1 MRNRAFT
8 LIEVLIATT
17 VLGLGV
23 LGLIAVLAGS
33 ATQQR
38 AATMQNLSVG
48 IATNAEDVLTKQL
61 GRPGG
66 NFVTIRDGQWT
77 PSYMDPV
84 TNYLTV
90 FPGYLLINEPPP
102 SGPIM
107 NAGFV
112 PGGIISGDLPP
123 TNNQTATYTAS
134 SPSTFYIDNP
144 IAELNHRRIN
154 LQSGFVI
161 TVEILSYTSGTTI
174 DSTPIEV
181 VFTAPPPPSLLNDYG
196 NQDKITITGV
206 VSGFGGGVGTSILT
220 FDRRERNASG
230 RARIDSFNFALD
242 STQFVNSI
250 SISGYDWRNDQL
262 MSLSDRL
269 VTEPDETMPGGK
281 RPILGYSALLRR
293 TSASTQMCFITYS
306 LRALARPTKI
316 DDLGKRGFAFI
327 PPDTELSVET
337 LDSVLREVEVQLG
350 YDQESKRYFIE
361 IDSNLEDSVGWALA
375 QGQVLMMSSRFG
387 VLGQTPDPSD
397 PGADFPVRVLR
408 RLTVTDLG
416 GSTLIRAYLDRSPRV
431 NGRSPIVDLVTND
444 YREPIHVWGV
454 YPVVKSLTDE
464 TEWALT
470 PIEARVIQVADQ

>member
-1 MRNRAFT
+1 MRYRAFT

-66 NFVTIRDGQWT
+66 NFVTIQDGQWT

-107 NAGFV
+107 NAGFI
-112 PGGIISGDLPP
+112 PGDVISGDLPP

-134 SPSTFYIDNP
+134 SPSAFYINYP
-144 IAELNHRRIN
+144 IDELNHRRIN

-161 TVEILSYTSGTTI
+161 TFEILSYTPGNTRI
-174 DSTPIEV
+174 DSTSTEV
-181 VFTAPPPPSLLNDYG
+181 VFTAPPPPSPLNDYG
-196 NQDKITITGV
+196 NQDEI
-206 VSGFGGGVGTSILT
+206 SFSGGVTSNGLSLLS
-220 FDRRERNASG
+220 FNRRERETTG
-230 RARIDSFNFALD
+230 RARIESFTIPLD

-281 RPILGYSALLRR
+281 RPVLGYSALLRR

-306 LRALARPTKI
+306 LRALARPTKV

-327 PPDTELSVET
+327 PPDTELSVDT

-350 YDQESKRYFIE
+350 YEHETKRYFIE
-361 IDSNLEDSVGWALA
+361 IDSNLEETVGWAMA

-387 VLGQTPDPSD
+387 VLGQSPDPSD

-408 RLTVTDLG
+408 RVTVTDLG

-431 NGRSPIVDLVTND
+431 NGRSPIADLVTND